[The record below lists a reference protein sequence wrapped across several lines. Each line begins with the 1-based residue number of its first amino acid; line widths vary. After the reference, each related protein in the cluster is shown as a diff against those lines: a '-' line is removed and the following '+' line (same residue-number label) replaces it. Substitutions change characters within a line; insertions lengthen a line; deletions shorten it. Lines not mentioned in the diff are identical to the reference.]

1 MYVYM
6 LIIKMT
12 LIAAPSLKTLARDAL
27 DFFGAYY
34 KWMIYGINCCKNY
47 TAYIL
52 FVLLG
57 TCS

>member
-1 MYVYM
+1 M
-6 LIIKMT
+6 LIIKMR
-12 LIAAPSLKTLARDAL
+12 LIAAPSLKTLVRDASN
-27 DFFGAYY
+27 FFGAYY

-52 FVLLG
+52 FALLG

>member
-1 MYVYM
+1 MCIYADHKDE
-6 LIIKMT
+6 IDCGTIT
-12 LIAAPSLKTLARDAL
+12 EDTRDASIL
-27 DFFGAYY
+27 FGAYY
-34 KWMIYGINCCKNY
+34 RWMIYGINCCKNY